1 METPTILQGNTF
13 TLAIPL
19 RVYIIDEGG
28 VVLEDY
34 TPDEGDEVVIT
45 LKGPRRFYTY
55 APRIDGNVARI
66 DIGGYELCGL
76 YSVAVAITKDDGQK
90 LRTYRDAQLSIVE
103 SIDAVTDSELE
114 QGIEQG
120 ALYLDAATFLSGA
133 DGRGIE
139 SVAKTATAGLV
150 DTYTITYTDGTTST
164 FDVTN
169 GRDGEDGQPGA
180 PGADG
185 VGIVSIVK
193 TGTVGLVDTYTITLT
208 NGSTTT
214 FQVTN
219 GKDGITPDM
228 SDYYDK
234 GETDA
239 LLAGKIST
247 GGLKT
252 INSTSL
258 EGSGNLSLA
267 TQEALSNYCPIIEDT
282 RSSAVANI
290 TGVAPFSQLADGQR
304 IVLHLAFPNM
314 SNPTLQLT
322 LSNGTQTSSYDIYS
336 QISTNVT
343 KLFQGYYRG
352 DVYLPM
358 IFASN
363 RWNVIADANT
373 LYDDLTQALLNDGTN
388 TSNRLISAKLLRDN
402 FYIKQEVNNL
412 CPIIED
418 TRSSAVAAITGVA
431 PFASLV
437 DGQRIMLRVA
447 KQSANPCTLE
457 LTLSDGVTTTGAIGV
472 YAQRQDG
479 IVQCVANYL
488 VAGVYYEL
496 VYDHTNTR
504 WVVIGKDRDTT
515 YNGMTQAEIDAGTNT
530 NTRLIAPK
538 LLCDNFDKVTT
549 LVEVSSTGDVTQALD
564 SGKFYKFGEVDS
576 LTLTLNAAS
585 VGMAG
590 YFGKFTTS
598 ASWTALSVPVTV
610 DEAAGNDTIAASKTY
625 EFNIIDDV
633 ILVKEV

>member
-139 SVAKTATAGLV
+139 SVVKTATAGLV

-267 TQEALSNYCPIIEDT
+267 T
-282 RSSAVANI
+282 AVE
-290 TGVAPFSQLADGQR
+290 LADK
-304 IVLHLAFPNM
+304 A
-314 SNPTLQLT
+314 
-322 LSNGTQTSSYDIYS
+322 DI
-336 QISTNVT
+336 
-343 KLFQGYYRG
+343 
-352 DVYLPM
+352 
-358 IFASN
+358 
-363 RWNVIADANT
+363 
-373 LYDDLTQALLNDGTN
+373 
-388 TSNRLISAKLLRDN
+388 
-402 FYIKQEVNNL
+402 
-412 CPIIED
+412 
-418 TRSSAVAAITGVA
+418 
-431 PFASLV
+431 
-437 DGQRIMLRVA
+437 
-447 KQSANPCTLE
+447 
-457 LTLSDGVTTTGAIGV
+457 
-472 YAQRQDG
+472 
-479 IVQCVANYL
+479 
-488 VAGVYYEL
+488 
-496 VYDHTNTR
+496 
-504 WVVIGKDRDTT
+504 
-515 YNGMTQAEIDAGTNT
+515 
-530 NTRLIAPK
+530 
-538 LLCDNFDKVTT
+538 TT

-564 SGKFYKFGEVDS
+564 SGKFYRFGEVDS
-576 LTLTLNAAS
+576 LTLTFNAPSA
-585 VGMAG
+585 GMG
-590 YFGKFTTS
+590 QWGGKFTAS
-598 ASWTALSVPVTV
+598 ASWTALGIPASV
-610 DEAAGNDTIAASKTY
+610 DEAAGNDTVAGGKTY
-625 EFNIIDDV
+625 EFSMLDNV
-633 ILVKEV
+633 IVIKEV

>member
-114 QGIEQG
+114 QGIEHG

-139 SVAKTATAGLV
+139 SVVKTATAGLV

-169 GRDGEDGQPGA
+169 GRDGEDGQPGQPGA
-180 PGADG
+180 PGQPGGDG
-185 VGIVSIVK
+185 VGIVSITK
-193 TGTVGLVDTYTITLT
+193 TSTSGLVDTYTILLT
-208 NGSTTT
+208 NSSTTT
-214 FQVTN
+214 FEVTN

-228 SDYYDK
+228 SDYYNK
-234 GETDA
+234 SETNA
-239 LLAGKIST
+239 LLGGKIST

-258 EGSGNLSLA
+258 EGSGNFALA
-267 TQEALSNYCPIIEDT
+267 TAAE
-282 RSSAVANI
+282 
-290 TGVAPFSQLADGQR
+290 LAGK
-304 IVLHLAFPNM
+304 A
-314 SNPTLQLT
+314 
-322 LSNGTQTSSYDIYS
+322 DI
-336 QISTNVT
+336 
-343 KLFQGYYRG
+343 
-352 DVYLPM
+352 
-358 IFASN
+358 
-363 RWNVIADANT
+363 
-373 LYDDLTQALLNDGTN
+373 
-388 TSNRLISAKLLRDN
+388 
-402 FYIKQEVNNL
+402 
-412 CPIIED
+412 
-418 TRSSAVAAITGVA
+418 
-431 PFASLV
+431 
-437 DGQRIMLRVA
+437 
-447 KQSANPCTLE
+447 
-457 LTLSDGVTTTGAIGV
+457 
-472 YAQRQDG
+472 
-479 IVQCVANYL
+479 
-488 VAGVYYEL
+488 
-496 VYDHTNTR
+496 
-504 WVVIGKDRDTT
+504 
-515 YNGMTQAEIDAGTNT
+515 
-530 NTRLIAPK
+530 
-538 LLCDNFDKVTT
+538 TT
-549 LVEVSSTGDVTQALD
+549 LVEVSSTGDVSQALD

-590 YFGKFTTS
+590 YFGKFSTS
-598 ASWTALSVPVTV
+598 ASWTALSIPATV

-625 EFNIIDDV
+625 EFNIVDDIIV
-633 ILVKEV
+633 VKEV